1 MIVVP
6 ARCIKDPYS
15 SVEVR
20 DLKTDEQGYKNE
32 IFLVSCKCDFSYLAL
47 RNTAYINHS
56 YFLSF
61 MIVLFFFF
69 GHLKKFFKLSILFL
83 CKYENSF
90 LVLK

>member
-69 GHLKKFFKLSILFL
+69 LVTLKNFSSYPFFFYVSMKTHFL
-83 CKYENSF
+83 C
-90 LVLK
+90 